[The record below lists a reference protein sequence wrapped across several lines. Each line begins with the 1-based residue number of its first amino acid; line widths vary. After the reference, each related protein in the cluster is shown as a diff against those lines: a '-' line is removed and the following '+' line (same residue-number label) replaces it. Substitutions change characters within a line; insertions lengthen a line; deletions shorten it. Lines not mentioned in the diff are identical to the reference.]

1 MWLLT
6 SRGCVFLLYGVRR
19 GAANTDARS
28 HRQTKEVMKPMKDQD
43 VRSGSNTQEGMK
55 PLGDHPAGRQTDKP
69 GEEREHKGAT
79 PPPQGQEP
87 SVTTPDRPGTGD
99 GRDARPV
106 KKGPSGDQL
115 AQQGKAERGS
125 R

>member
-1 MWLLT
+1 
-6 SRGCVFLLYGVRR
+6 
-19 GAANTDARS
+19 
-28 HRQTKEVMKPMKDQD
+28 
-43 VRSGSNTQEGMK
+43 MK

-99 GRDARPV
+99 GRDARAV